1 MHANEPEMADRWE
14 KKKKKEAL
22 SASQAKAAH
31 DKFKKTG
38 ELPPHLKKLVKKIKK
53 FEKNADVKNIVVPG
67 LEWMSK
73 IKESDLGLT
82 YKKGKTVKVKHKTSG
97 KSLVIIDKP
106 NVRKEYEKIG
116 FFAESVNEGSNQMT
130 QVYKDLDNKLKK
142 YDHTRTQDF
151 NKVSKYLKTKFSK
164 GSYLPDTIASF
175 YNDYKGGEDMKKNI
189 NRLTKYAKKMKGYKK
204 ESVTEA
210 KRIKIGQKVIV
221 KKLPSYV
228 SSKLKGKDGK
238 IYAVGQDHYVVHIP
252 PGPNYVVLLDKDIE
266 VKESVKEADRDYKDE
281 YKKFQ
286 SSTKSKKYRAELNK
300 YNRKKGTYGNGDG
313 KDASHKNGK
322 IAGFES
328 QSKNRGRAE
337 KSRLKKEETTRQE
350 IEEYVDGILD
360 GMGEEFMVNEGMTKY
375 NIRLTKTP
383 GWYGIWDKN
392 GKQKA
397 EGDKKYITK
406 FLKSLKTRM
415 GNFAIKSLVDVAT
428 DKKGKDIS
436 FDVVE
441 SINEIRKFHPK
452 KLGDNYLGGFNSP
465 KGDTEMFGDKKGNFY
480 IWVKPKGKK
489 ERYID
494 LPKNIKDRSKA
505 DVFHKKIQKTMGESV
520 EEGFGGDLKGSDK
533 KKFEKGRKDN
543 SEQLGYKLTGTS
555 DIKES
560 VDEGSCGYGIDGKL
574 GSQPAGPHL
583 LKKKKKKDEVSL
595 GGRISK
601 KIGKHGGT
609 RNKAE
614 VEKIIKYFMKKGDT
628 KKTALDKIEQN
639 YDYVSKKY
647 RTASVSKKAE
657 ILTSLQ
663 ESVNEGLNSKGFSII
678 NQSIKTMAINFRDLQ
693 KLVKKQ
699 SL

>member
-266 VKESVKEADRDYKDE
+266 LKESVKEADRDYKDE

-397 EGDKKYITK
+397 EGEKKYIIK

-415 GNFAIKSLVDVAT
+415 GNFQIKSLVDLAA
-428 DKKGKDIS
+428 DRKGTNIA
-436 FDVVE
+436 FDVAE
-441 SINEIRKFHPK
+441 SINEGFADKLTK
-452 KLGDNYLGGFNSP
+452 KMKKH
-465 KGDTEMFGDKKGNFY
+465 KGTSVKSKKKVKLKGRGVYQQYESDLPITTKKGKT
-480 IWVKPKGKK
+480 V
-489 ERYID
+489 R
-494 LPKNIKDRSKA
+494 A
-505 DVFHKKIQKTMGESV
+505 VHKKSGKEIVSVDNPSTRKILKKMGFVVKEFKYNLYQK
-520 EEGFGGDLKGSDK
+520 LSDK
-533 KKFEKGRKDN
+533 QKV
-543 SEQLGYKLTGTS
+543 L
-555 DIKES
+555 
-560 VDEGSCGYGIDGKL
+560 V
-574 GSQPAGPHL
+574 HL
-583 LKKKKKKDEVSL
+583 
-595 GGRISK
+595 ISK
-601 KIGKHGGT
+601 G
-609 RNKAE
+609 NKASDA
-614 VEKIIKYFMKKGDT
+614 KKMVN
-628 KKTALDKIEQN
+628 KWYDK
-639 YDYVSKKY
+639 VSKMYKN
-647 RTASVSKKAE
+647 ANISKKAE
-657 ILTSLQ
+657 IISTLSAKNEAIGSGATPAQIKKKYRNSLKRCW
-663 ESVNEGLNSKGFSII
+663 L
-678 NQSIKTMAINFRDLQ
+678 
-693 KLVKKQ
+693 
-699 SL
+699 